1 MCFGEEAEDEYNKR
15 KMQIHMKMIN
25 EWEELSRSSGGEVG
39 KSSIMIF
46 IFPSW

>member
-1 MCFGEEAEDEYNKR
+1 
-15 KMQIHMKMIN
+15 MQIHMKMIN
-25 EWEELSRSSGGEVG
+25 EWEELSCARKWKRERDRDVGGE